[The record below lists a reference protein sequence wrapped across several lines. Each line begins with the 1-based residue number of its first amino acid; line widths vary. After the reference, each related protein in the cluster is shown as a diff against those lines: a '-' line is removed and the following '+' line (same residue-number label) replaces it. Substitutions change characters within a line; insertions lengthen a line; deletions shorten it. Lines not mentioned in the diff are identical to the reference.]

1 MVAIKNSARK
11 LAHTLLLPALIA
23 GLSACVS
30 TPNTKPLVS
39 AASQSL
45 KDQHQLN
52 ISAIQQFSLQGRI
65 GVQTNSKGF
74 SGSLRWQH
82 NNINDD
88 IALYSPLGGQVAS
101 IKKNPAQITLEDT
114 NGKSI
119 AATDAESL
127 TQSALGWQ
135 LPLTGLADWSLGR
148 PTKNTIQAS
157 TWDERGLLSTLSQ
170 DGWSIEYQNYSVQNG
185 YLLPNKIL
193 LKSDKVNLKLLVD
206 TWSDIGL

>member
-1 MVAIKNSARK
+1 M
-11 LAHTLLLPALIA
+11 

-30 TPNTKPLVS
+30 TPTTKPLPS

-45 KDQHQLN
+45 KNQHQLN
-52 ISAIQQFSLQGRI
+52 ISAIQQFSLQGRV

-82 NNINDD
+82 NSGNDD

-101 IKKNPAQITLEDT
+101 IKKNPAQIILEDAKGNT
-114 NGKSI
+114 I
-119 AATDAESL
+119 VDTDAENL

-148 PTKNTIQAS
+148 PAKSSIQAS
-157 TWDERGLLSTLSQ
+157 TWDEQGLLSTLSQ
-170 DGWSIEYQNYSVQNG
+170 DGWNIEYQNYAVQNG
-185 YLLPNKIL
+185 YVLPSKIL
-193 LKSDKVNLKLLVD
+193 LKSDKVNLKLLID
-206 TWSDIGL
+206 AWSDIGP